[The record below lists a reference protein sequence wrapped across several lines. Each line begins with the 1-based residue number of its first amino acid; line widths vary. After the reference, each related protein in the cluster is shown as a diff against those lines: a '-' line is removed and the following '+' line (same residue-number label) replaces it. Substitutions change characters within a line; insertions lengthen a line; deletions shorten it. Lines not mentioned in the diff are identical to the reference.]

1 MIKDVP
7 VIMLTSHADKEM
19 IQASVESGASDYV
32 VDSSEANLDGLKS
45 VRVRAKMSS
54 YATSTFCLTLTFLL
68 GFGSFRAPPL
78 NRQPLGKVLQ
88 FQWCV
93 LPLSKYVNKL
103 WGKGVLALATNTSL
117 WTIPCLVMY

>member
-1 MIKDVP
+1 
-7 VIMLTSHADKEM
+7 
-19 IQASVESGASDYV
+19 
-32 VDSSEANLDGLKS
+32 
-45 VRVRAKMSS
+45 MSS

-103 WGKGVLALATNTSL
+103 WGKDVLAKIVLPRL
-117 WTIPCLVMY
+117 WTQAS